1 MNPPESK
8 PGLPW
13 TTIARSLLP
22 PLCLVALV
30 AVLWALPYRP
40 SCDALAGSSDPAIAR
55 VDSECVLLSE
65 YSERLRLIEASVQYA
80 EGEFLRDAPN
90 LDYLRT
96 WYDRVRSYGPDTI
109 ALADAVRNTA
119 LYQRAVIAGQ
129 TPSNEEVAA
138 VRNLDRQ
145 RSESSGDYIQL
156 VKLAQAG
163 DEPGFRE
170 VLQLS
175 KHPDLVRILED
186 SSPSDLMASLAE
198 VDWRPLEQALEEG
211 EAYLESIGS
220 ERYWQKILPAKL
232 RRDMAVDN
240 LENSVL
246 DSSADGPY
254 AETPRL
260 AWLSYQ
266 REVIDE
272 VEIALT
278 IAAPARLSIDRT
290 LEYLADLLE
299 AERRALEDEYRR
311 FQQRR
316 EERRR

>member
-1 MNPPESK
+1 MS
-8 PGLPW
+8 LPASRSGSPW
-13 TTIARSLLP
+13 ITLARSILP

-40 SCDALAGSSDPAIAR
+40 SCDSLARSGDPAIAR
-55 VDSECVLLSE
+55 VDGQCVLLSD
-65 YSERLRLIEASVQYA
+65 YSESLRLIEASVQYA

-119 LYQRAVIAGQ
+119 LYQRAVDAGQ

-138 VRNLDRQ
+138 ARDRDLQ

-163 DEPGFRE
+163 DKAAFT
-170 VLQLS
+170 QLMEQS
-175 KHPDLVRILED
+175 RHPDLIRIRED

-198 VDWRPLEQALEEG
+198 VDWRPLERSLEEG
-211 EAYLESIGS
+211 EAYLESIGR
-220 ERYWQKILPAKL
+220 ERYWQEILPAKL

-246 DSSADGPY
+246 DSSANGPY

-278 IAAPARLSIDRT
+278 IAAPAQLSIAGT

-316 EERRR
+316 EEQRR